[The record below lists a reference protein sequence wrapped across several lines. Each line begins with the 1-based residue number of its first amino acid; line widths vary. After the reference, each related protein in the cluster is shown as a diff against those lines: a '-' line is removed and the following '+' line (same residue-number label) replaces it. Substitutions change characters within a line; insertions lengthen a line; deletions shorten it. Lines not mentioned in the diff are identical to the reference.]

1 MEKTSEELLRERE
14 KRIFDA
20 IALKM
25 PDRVPIRVSS
35 NFFPAKYYGFTSKD
49 AMYDKKKTQEATLRF
64 LQEFQPDFGE
74 NPFRS
79 LFMGSYLES
88 IGYKCLAW
96 PGHGVSEMSSF
107 QFLEKEIMT
116 EAEYD
121 EYLSDPTYFTM
132 RKVWPRVFGAL
143 KPFEH
148 LPPLQN
154 VADYVGARS
163 LAAFAEPS
171 MQKAL
176 EALVDTGKKIR
187 EMLESAMVFNQKL
200 DELGF
205 PTITGS
211 GTLVP
216 FDFISDIF
224 RGTKGA
230 MLDMIRV
237 PDKLLAMIEKMYPI
251 MLGAGLAAKRV
262 GKKAVFMPL
271 HKCLDSFMSPEQFET
286 FYWPWLKKMIETFI
300 AEDLIPMVLW
310 EGNCESRL
318 ETIGDIP
325 KGKAVYMFEK
335 TDMFKA
341 KEVLGDVV
349 CLHGNVPLSMLAT
362 GTPNDVKGY
371 CKKLI
376 DVVGKGGGFIMAPS
390 TSLDDAKPE
399 NVTAMIDFT
408 KEYGVYS

>member
-1 MEKTSEELLRERE
+1 
-14 KRIFDA
+14 
-20 IALKM
+20 
-25 PDRVPIRVSS
+25 
-35 NFFPAKYYGFTSKD
+35 
-49 AMYDKKKTQEATLRF
+49 MYDKKKTQEATLRF
-64 LQEFQPDFGE
+64 LQEFQPDLGE
-74 NPFRS
+74 NPFLS

-96 PGHGVSEMSSF
+96 PGHGLSELSSF
-107 QFLEKEIMT
+107 QFLEKEIMK

-121 EYLSDPTYFTM
+121 EYLYDPTYFIM
-132 RKVWPRVFGAL
+132 RKIWPRVFDSL
-143 KPFEH
+143 KPFES
-148 LPPLQN
+148 LPPLLN
-154 VADYVGARS
+154 VADYVGAS
-163 LAAFAEPS
+163 SFSAFAEPP
-171 MQKAL
+171 MEKAL
-176 EALVDTGKKIR
+176 ESLVQTGKIIQEK
-187 EMLESAMVFNQKL
+187 LAAAMAFNQKL
-200 DELGF
+200 VELGF

-237 PDKLLAMIEKMYPI
+237 PDKLLAMIEKMYPTL
-251 MLGAGLAAKRV
+251 LGAGLRAKEV
-262 GKKAVFMPL
+262 GRKGVFMPL
-271 HKCLDSFMSPEQFET
+271 HKCLDTFMSPGQFET
-286 FYWPWLKKMIETFI
+286 FYWPWLKKMMETFI

-349 CLHGNVPLSMLAT
+349 CLHGNVPLSMLVT
-362 GTPNDVKGY
+362 GTPEDVKEY

-390 TSLDDAKPE
+390 TALDDARPE
-399 NVTAMIDFT
+399 NVRAMIDFT
-408 KEYGVYS
+408 KAYGVYG